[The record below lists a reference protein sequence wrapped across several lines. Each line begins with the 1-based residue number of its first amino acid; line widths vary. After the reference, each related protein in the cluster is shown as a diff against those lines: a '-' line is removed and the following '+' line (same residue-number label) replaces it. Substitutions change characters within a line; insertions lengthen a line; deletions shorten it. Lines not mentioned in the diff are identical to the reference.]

1 MRERRKEGGGRG
13 GREGRSEERDGVR
26 GGRKDSDP
34 NWMWVQSEAS

>member
-1 MRERRKEGGGRG
+1 MGEEGGEGGRG
-13 GREGRSEERDGVR
+13 GRDGVR